1 MVHFDPFRSTTIA
14 SHLASIPVVLRGSRM
29 ANRAYHK
36 CVGNKCM
43 MGMDRDYFPL
53 PTDEAYDN
61 DSDEYD
67 DYEEGEG
74 KDLLEERDLRT
85 SPSCVVQ

>member
-1 MVHFDPFRSTTIA
+1 M
-14 SHLASIPVVLRGSRM
+14 LRGSLM
-29 ANRAYHK
+29 PNRAYHK

-53 PTDEAYDN
+53 PTDEAYEN
-61 DSDEYD
+61 ESDEYD
-67 DYEEGEG
+67 DDYEGGEG

>member
-1 MVHFDPFRSTTIA
+1 
-14 SHLASIPVVLRGSRM
+14 
-29 ANRAYHK
+29 
-36 CVGNKCM
+36 

-53 PTDEAYDN
+53 PTDEAYEN
-61 DSDEYD
+61 ESDEYD
-67 DYEEGEG
+67 DDYEGGEG